1 MKSED
6 GTNVIVQPPC
16 GAIRGILEISA
27 FGYEYANF
35 YDIPYAK
42 PPLGPLR
49 FKDPEPLEPWSDLL
63 DASINAPNTLD
74 TQVLNEDCL
83 KLNVYTKYA
92 RLEHNPQPV
101 MIFITGGWF
110 LRCPAHK
117 DEVGPEFLLQKDVV
131 LVTFKYRCGALG
143 FLSSDDPEI
152 GVPGNAGLKD
162 QVMALKWVQQ
172 NISAFGGDP
181 NNVTIF
187 GCSAG
192 GCSVHYHML
201 SPLSKDLFHSAVIM
215 SGSAFYP
222 RGLIPKLNWTTR
234 LARKLGWRGRGEAS
248 AFQFLRGVDVKTIK
262 AHEEN
267 LLTEQEQDNGLTSIY
282 GAVLEAYKSRMC
294 MIPEH
299 PEEMVKHAWSHQIP
313 LMIGGTQNEG
323 LIFYREALENPEVWS
338 KINTTPATL
347 LPYNLTQ
354 DPFKRKLYGDKMK
367 QFYFGTEYAT
377 VDDMDSYIFLMGDTT
392 YWYPIYKALM
402 SRLRYSQIGV
412 TAPTWLYNFA
422 YESPELYKHRLI
434 PTSGFPGVSHADD
447 LLLLFPNN
455 GGFGIPRKGTP
466 EYHMMQLMVE
476 IYTSFAINGNPNN
489 ELLTKIMGEWKPATR
504 TRPTICCNIANP
516 PQIMDLP
523 EKDRVIFWEGLY
535 EDSKGQANTFRRRIS
550 EKYSRKNF
558 TWKDIED
565 IIQKNFPDREIDF
578 QDFPSVKIDRVVIDN
593 SKKLSSN
600 IVESF
605 LPTLILIIV
614 FIIFGLIYLLSIFLK

>member
-222 RGLIPKLNWTTR
+222 RGLTPKLNLTTR

-299 PEEMVKHAWSHQIP
+299 PEEM
-313 LMIGGTQNEG
+313 
-323 LIFYREALENPEVWS
+323 
-338 KINTTPATL
+338 
-347 LPYNLTQ
+347 
-354 DPFKRKLYGDKMK
+354 
-367 QFYFGTEYAT
+367 
-377 VDDMDSYIFLMGDTT
+377 LMGDTT

-565 IIQKNFPDREIDF
+565 IIQ
-578 QDFPSVKIDRVVIDN
+578 
-593 SKKLSSN
+593 
-600 IVESF
+600 
-605 LPTLILIIV
+605 
-614 FIIFGLIYLLSIFLK
+614 